1 MNLIRWAVASGRVI
15 AYLLDDTSDP
25 SRPVLLVV
33 QKSSSEKSGAAK
45 QILGARH
52 DFTDA
57 AS

>member
-1 MNLIRWAVASGRVI
+1 VNLIRWAVASGRVI
-15 AYLLDDTSDP
+15 ASLSDDTSDP
-25 SRPVLLVV
+25 SRPVLLDL
-33 QKSSSEKSGAAK
+33 KSSSEKSGAAK